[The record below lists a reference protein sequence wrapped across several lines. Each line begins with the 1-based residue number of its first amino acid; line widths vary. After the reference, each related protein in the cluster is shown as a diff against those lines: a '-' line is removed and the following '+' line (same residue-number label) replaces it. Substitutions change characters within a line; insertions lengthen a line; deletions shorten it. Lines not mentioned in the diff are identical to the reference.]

1 MRFLSLFSCRFPSS
15 WWENHCYTAIL
26 QCKHS
31 TDTHV
36 TTTGFQCTLAALPN
50 HFPQHKYPKIIE
62 LLSNHNKGYWPGNH
76 WLHSQHGKHWDHWM
90 LWKQDL
96 LLWLQTSKWVPFKG
110 TKVPSFS
117 IRAGLIT
124 RPSISPGLLLCS
136 QRVWLCNKLFLIGQ
150 LLLISSTNND
160 EAEKHN
166 TLFVIFGMK
175 TAWTH
180 CVEALAYPF

>member
-1 MRFLSLFSCRFPSS
+1 MAATLSSCSASTALMHMLLLLAFSAPS
-15 WWENHCYTAIL
+15 
-26 QCKHS
+26 
-31 TDTHV
+31 
-36 TTTGFQCTLAALPN
+36 LPN

-96 LLWLQTSKWVPFKG
+96 LLWLQTSEWVPFKG

-117 IRAGLIT
+117 IRAGLVT
-124 RPSISPGLLLCS
+124 RPSISPGLFPCS
-136 QRVWLCNKLFLIGQ
+136 QRVWLCNKLFFIGQ

-166 TLFVIFGMK
+166 VILAFLGWK
-175 TAWTH
+175 LVERDWTA
-180 CVEALAYPF
+180 ASISPFRIQGD